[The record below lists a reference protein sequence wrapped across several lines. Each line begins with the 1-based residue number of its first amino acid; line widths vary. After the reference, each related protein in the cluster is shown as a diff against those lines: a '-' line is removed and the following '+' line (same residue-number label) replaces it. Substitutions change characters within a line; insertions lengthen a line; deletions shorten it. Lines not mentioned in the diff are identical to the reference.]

1 MLFFDAVRRSRLR
14 GSAAHAAP
22 VAVLS
27 AEMIVAVWL
36 WGPCLDAVASAVPP
50 ANPEAPAATLENRG
64 AKLVLSANGRCVSF
78 IDRASGRNH
87 LAAPGPIARI
97 TVRGKDFPC
106 SAASLNNGRLTLTFG
121 ESNVRA
127 EIVLGIEPRYFTF
140 EVTSLSDDAVEEL
153 EFCRFELKPEVSPA
167 FSACVLALN
176 LKTNVKELPQ
186 ANTTLHAFC
195 YSRFGF
201 RGTKAALIA
210 CPAGELRAV
219 MQDVV
224 SAAPDLPHSPL
235 GGPWALDV
243 AGQPRFLSL
252 QLRRRYGKNSRRLDR
267 HG

>member
-1 MLFFDAVRRSRLR
+1 MLHFDAVRFSRML
-14 GSAAHAAP
+14 GPAAHVAP
-22 VAVLS
+22 VAVLG
-27 AEMIVAVWL
+27 AKMVVAVWL
-36 WGPCLDAVASAVPP
+36 SGLCLDDVASAVPP
-50 ANPEAPAATLENRG
+50 AKGEAPPPTLQNLG
-64 AKLVLSANGRCVSF
+64 AKIVLSANGRCVSF

-106 SAASLNNGRLTLTFG
+106 SAASLDKGRLTLTFG

-201 RGTKAALIA
+201 QGARAALIA
-210 CPAGELRAV
+210 CPHDQLRAV

-235 GGPWALDV
+235 GGPWA
-243 AGQPRFLSL
+243 A
-252 QLRRRYGKNSRRLDR
+252 
-267 HG
+267 